1 VGECGNDKE
10 LLGGGAYKISI
21 MVGKDNKKAKDHH
34 KERSYNEN
42 MGRGKNP
49 MREIESKN
57 EYT

>member
-1 VGECGNDKE
+1 
-10 LLGGGAYKISI
+10 